1 MRARVLHHT
10 HARMHVAQVEM
21 IGLNGGGG
29 FPADVSKM
37 EEGGGRHLAA
47 KEGDGE
53 HGPGVVVGVVVIVLG
68 ALMTGHAGA
77 CLCPRERERERE
89 RGRERESERANE
101 RERERE
107 REREHA

>member
-1 MRARVLHHT
+1 MRAWISLHACMRARVLHHT

-53 HGPGVVVGVVVIVLG
+53 HGPAVEQAASGLLALQRALG
-68 ALMTGHAGA
+68 KD
-77 CLCPRERERERE
+77 R
-89 RGRERESERANE
+89 
-101 RERERE
+101 
-107 REREHA
+107 